1 MPSFDIVSKVE
12 TAELTNTVDQVSR
25 EIGTRYDFKGTS
37 AKIER
42 LENMVTLYADSEFQ
56 LKQVQDILYQRAAK
70 RGIDVASFDPQKIE
84 AIGGNKAKQVI
95 NVKQGVDKELARKIV
110 KLIKDSGLK
119 VQAAIQGEEV
129 RVSGKKRDDL
139 QAAIALVRGAK
150 LDQPLQFTNFR
161 D

>member
-1 MPSFDIVSKVE
+1 MPSFDIVSKVDS
-12 TAELTNTVDQVSR
+12 AELANTVDQVSR

-42 LENMVTLYADSEFQ
+42 TENLLTLFADSEFQ

-84 AIGGNKAKQVI
+84 AVGGDRARQVI
-95 NVKQGVDKELARKIV
+95 NVKQGIGKELAKKIV
-110 KLIKDSGLK
+110 KLVKDSALK
-119 VQAAIQGEEV
+119 VQAAIQGEEL

-139 QAAIALVRGAK
+139 QKVISLLRSSK
-150 LDQPLQFTNFR
+150 LEQPLQFVNFR